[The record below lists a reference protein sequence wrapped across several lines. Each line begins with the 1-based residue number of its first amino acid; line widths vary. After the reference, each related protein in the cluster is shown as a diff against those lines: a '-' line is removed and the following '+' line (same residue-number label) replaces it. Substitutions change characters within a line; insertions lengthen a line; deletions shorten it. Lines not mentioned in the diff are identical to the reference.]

1 MILGLRL
8 DGLPLAEIAE
18 AAALAEAAR
27 LDFVLTGD
35 PDGGNDTAVGRDAL
49 SIASFLMT
57 RTREIGLVAT
67 VSQDSAPFN
76 VARALASMDHLSGG
90 RCGWVPIPGEP
101 SDAARDTEHLDV
113 VQKLFDSWDDDALMF
128 DKAASVFADRSKVRR
143 IRHTGAHFTVDGPL
157 NAPRPVQGHPVLMQ
171 RAAAASPSADVWV
184 GTGGDRAPGKTGAPV
199 LQEIALGLMI
209 ETGAALTKRFSDKGC
224 AGFLLQPR
232 TLEDIK
238 TFARDVAPILQAEG
252 LLQTAYA
259 PGDFRTRLGLRK
271 PVNRFSAALA
281 DTTA

>member
-35 PDGGNDTAVGRDAL
+35 PDGGAVGAVGRDAL

-101 SDAARDTEHLDV
+101 SDAERDAEHLDV
-113 VQKLFDSWDDDALMF
+113 VQKLFNSWDDDALVF

-143 IRHTGAHFTVDGPL
+143 IRHAGAHFTVDGPL

-171 RAAAASPSADVWV
+171 RAAAASRGADLWI
-184 GTGGDRAPGKTGAPV
+184 GTGGDQRAGPNGAPTFHQITLGSAVQTGAV
-199 LQEIALGLMI
+199 LTE
-209 ETGAALTKRFSDKGC
+209 RFSDTGC

-232 TLEDIK
+232 TLDDIK

-252 LLQTAYA
+252 LLQSAYA
-259 PGDFRTRLGLRK
+259 PGDFRVRLGLRR
-271 PVNRFSAALA
+271 PVNRFSATRA
-281 DTTA
+281 DATA